1 MATIDIKQLNKNTS
15 SKKRKDNKSD
25 LLKTLMTKEISFGS
39 NELNDKK
46 KSNFYNNL
54 QILLSSGIDLKS
66 TLDLM
71 CEDVTDKEE
80 KETYTKIRENIL
92 TGSSLSDAIT
102 YTQKFSTYESYS
114 VKIGEETGCLDVIL
128 KELVSFF
135 AKKIEQKRKM
145 KSAFSYP
152 IFVFLIS
159 IIAVIFMMIFVVP
172 MFQDVFARFGN
183 DLPYMTQIV
192 INISHGISDHILEIL
207 IGIATIIVLFV
218 LFQHNEKYE
227 KVKSTVLLHIPFFGE
242 LLKKMYLARFSLAM
256 SLLSSAHIPV
266 LQSLGLIKKMITFYP
281 IKISLDIVEEDIMK
295 GKSLHES
302 LKQFKIYDNRM
313 VSLIKVGEEVNQ
325 LDKVFDRLKT
335 QYMEDVDYQTNM
347 ASSIIE
353 PLMIVIV
360 GLFVG
365 VILISM
371 YLPIFKLSTSFGY

>member
-1 MATIDIKQLNKNTS
+1 MATINIKQLNKTTS
-15 SKKRKDNKSD
+15 SKKERKNKTDFLRS
-25 LLKTLMTKEISFGS
+25 LMTKEISFGS

>member
-54 QILLSSGIDLKS
+54 HVLLSSGIDLKS

-80 KETYTKIRENIL
+80 KETYTKIREYIL

-102 YTQKFSTYESYS
+102 NTQKFSAYESYS
-114 VKIGEETGCLDVIL
+114 IKIGEETGCLDIIL
-128 KELVSFF
+128 KELVSYF

-192 INISHGISDHILEIL
+192 INISHGISNHIFEIL
-207 IGIATIIVLFV
+207 IGIATLILLFI
-218 LFQHNEKYE
+218 LFQRNEKYE
-227 KVKSTVLLHIPFFGE
+227 KIKSAVLLHIPFFGE
-242 LLKKMYLARFSLAM
+242 LLRKMYLARFSLAM

-266 LQSLGLIKKMITFYP
+266 LQSLGLIKKMIPFYP
-281 IKISLDIVEEDIMK
+281 IKMSLDIVEEEIMK

>member
-1 MATIDIKQLNKNTS
+1 
-15 SKKRKDNKSD
+15 
-25 LLKTLMTKEISFGS
+25 
-39 NELNDKK
+39 
-46 KSNFYNNL
+46 
-54 QILLSSGIDLKS
+54 
-66 TLDLM
+66 
-71 CEDVTDKEE
+71 
-80 KETYTKIRENIL
+80 
-92 TGSSLSDAIT
+92 
-102 YTQKFSTYESYS
+102 
-114 VKIGEETGCLDVIL
+114 
-128 KELVSFF
+128 
-135 AKKIEQKRKM
+135 M